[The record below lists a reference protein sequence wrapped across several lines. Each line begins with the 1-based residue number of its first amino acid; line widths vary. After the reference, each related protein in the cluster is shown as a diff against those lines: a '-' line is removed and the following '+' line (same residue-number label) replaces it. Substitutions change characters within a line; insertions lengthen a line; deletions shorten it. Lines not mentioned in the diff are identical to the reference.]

1 MTNMLE
7 YDNVLESMAIAEITL
22 EITIVYSFG
31 RSDNTIILKHQLH
44 GLLVP
49 TGLKLSYA
57 QRFRCRLLPNLNF
70 GNLVSW
76 TAQPSSITF

>member
-1 MTNMLE
+1 MLKYE
-7 YDNVLESMAIAEITL
+7 NVLESMAIAEITL
-22 EITIVYSFG
+22 EITIVYSFH

-57 QRFRCRLLPNLNF
+57 QRFRCRLLPNLELWKSRF
-70 GNLVSW
+70 MDSATL
-76 TAQPSSITF
+76 

>member
-1 MTNMLE
+1 
-7 YDNVLESMAIAEITL
+7 MATAEIAL
-22 EITIVYSFG
+22 EIIIVYSFA

-57 QRFRCRLLPNLNF
+57 QRFQCRLLANLNF
-70 GNLVSW
+70 GNLVHG
-76 TAQPSSITF
+76 QCNPLV